1 MSVIILKTIS
11 MTLEPKSIEH
21 AIKEVNALNDKLKT
35 ALDKVCERLLEE
47 GVKIAKIRLL
57 GYGVSQGPL
66 YNSIKQIAFDVQK
79 GVGYITAGEGLL
91 AGGISGGASGETSK
105 YPLMSYAIFVEYGT
119 GTFRKKAEE
128 KKANPFGPKLN
139 LPVKKQEEPGW
150 VYFNEEKNKFY
161 FTRGQPPKPF
171 MLNTFLELQSIA
183 KTQGPMLIAE
193 YLPKGT

>member
-1 MSVIILKTIS
+1 MSVVILKTIQ

-21 AIKEVNALNDKLKT
+21 AIKEVELLNTKLKT
-35 ALDKVCERLLEE
+35 ALDKLCERLLEE

-57 GYGVSQGPL
+57 RYGVKQGPL
-66 YNSIKQIAFDVQK
+66 YNSIKHIAFDVQK

-91 AGGISGGASGETSK
+91 AGGISGGAGGEKSS

-128 KKANPFGPKLN
+128 AKANPFGPKLK
-139 LPVKKQEEPGW
+139 LPTSKKEDPGW
-150 VYFNEEKNKFY
+150 VYFDEEKNKFY

-171 MLNTFLELQSIA
+171 MLNTFIELQSIA
-183 KTQGPMLIAE
+183 RNQGPALLAE
-193 YLPKGT
+193 YLPKG